1 MFLKLYLR
9 GVVLTAL
16 LYAPVYAQTWAVDP
30 LGSTVDLR
38 TVALADLFNDGGFTP
53 ADGFGSCPAI
63 NGLPNP
69 CNFQPCVYTDDAQ
82 NSFFGA
88 GNLLV
93 CPNSTEAFDLRMMCD
108 AGSTDAAGPGQLNT
122 DAVIQLGIR
131 GIGTRELVI
140 KWRVTADEELCGD
153 GGYGRACATLNS
165 LIKAQVVDVS
175 PSDSFRVVYEYNY
188 YTLVTN
194 AAEAFVEDASQVSAD
209 AALAINGGAP
219 APVFG
224 LPILPVNATNTGDG
238 VFTFNGPAGA
248 IAFDIAVRTEAGSI
262 MQDPGPVDAL
272 CGIRDKEG
280 GVFCGE
286 LKLRIE
292 KKSFPIPYGLP
303 LTNYMLPV
311 NPFPGGSV
319 GYKFLMGKYELT
331 NLQYAYFLND
341 AEVDGGATARSSFMI
356 FMPDG
361 SVVTTGGEMMFDR
374 TQSSINYNPLAAV
387 GLRYVPQVDR
397 VNHPVTGLTWLGAV
411 KFCNWMTIDQGLGL
425 GERCYTEGPIASD
438 WRPVTIMAGD
448 WAARDLNAAERQALV
463 DNYSGYRL
471 PMDNLG
477 LGVTGLIS
485 LQNNLYNEWYQAIAS
500 DPAAP
505 AFDRPGPF
513 GETVPAFH
521 WSFGYGRD
529 AINNVDCNYAAS
541 NDPFEPATTPV
552 GYYNGVSFLADAT
565 TLTVDTDNRNLLYDL
580 SGNVFEWGQ
589 DLVAVGPTRDMIARA
604 GLFPFPQSGSAGA
617 LRGSSNVTSA
627 SVVVGMRLLQVASSC
642 LCGDANGDGLVSVSD
657 VVYLIAYIFSG
668 GPAPVCD
675 SDVDGSGGVSIS
687 DAVYLISYIF
697 AGGPIPNCP

>member
-1 MFLKLYLR
+1 MLPIKFLR
-9 GVVLTAL
+9 GAIMIAL
-16 LYAPVYAQTWAVDP
+16 MSLPLSAQTWTVDP

-38 TVALADLFNDGGFTP
+38 TVALADLFNDGMFNP
-53 ADGFGSCPAI
+53 ADGFGACPAVI
-63 NGLPNP
+63 GLPDP
-69 CNFQPCVYTDDAQ
+69 CLLPPCVYTDDQ
-82 NSFFGA
+82 QTSFFGA

-93 CPNSTEAFDLRMMCD
+93 CPNSTEAFDLRMICN
-108 AGSTDAAGPGQLNT
+108 ALSTDAAGPGQLNT

-153 GGYGRACATLNS
+153 GGYGRACATLGS
-165 LIKAQVVDVS
+165 LIKAQIAGVS

-194 AAEAFVEDASQVSAD
+194 GAEALVEDASQVSAD
-209 AALAINGGAP
+209 VALAINGGAP

-224 LPILPVNATNTGDG
+224 LPILPGSTTNTGDG
-238 VFTFNGPAGA
+238 VFTFNGPAGPVD
-248 IAFDIAVRTEAGSI
+248 FDISIRTEAGSI
-262 MQDPGPVDAL
+262 MQDPGPFDFL
-272 CGIRDKEG
+272 CGERDKEG

-286 LKLRIE
+286 LTLRIE
-292 KKSFPIPYGLP
+292 KKAFPIPYGLP
-303 LTNYMLPV
+303 LSSYMLPV

-361 SVVTTGGEMMFDR
+361 SVSTTGGEMMFDR
-374 TQSSINYNPLAAV
+374 TQSSINYNPLATV
-387 GLRYVPQVDR
+387 GLRYEPQIDR

-411 KFCNWMTIDQGLGL
+411 KFCNWMTIDQGLGI
-425 GERCYTEGPIASD
+425 GERCYTEGPIAID
-438 WRPVTIMAGD
+438 WRPVTITAGD
-448 WAARDLNAAERQALV
+448 WAVRDLNAAERQALI
-463 DNYSGYRL
+463 DNYAGYRL

-529 AINNVDCNYAAS
+529 AINDVDCNYAAS

-552 GYYNGVSFLADAT
+552 GYYNGVSLLADAM
-565 TLTVDTDNRNLLYDL
+565 TLTVDSDNRNLLYDL

-589 DLVAVGPTRDMIARA
+589 DLVAVGLTRDMVARA

-617 LRGSSNVTSA
+617 LRGSSNVLAA
-627 SVVVGMRLLQVASSC
+627 SVVVGMRLLQAAPSC